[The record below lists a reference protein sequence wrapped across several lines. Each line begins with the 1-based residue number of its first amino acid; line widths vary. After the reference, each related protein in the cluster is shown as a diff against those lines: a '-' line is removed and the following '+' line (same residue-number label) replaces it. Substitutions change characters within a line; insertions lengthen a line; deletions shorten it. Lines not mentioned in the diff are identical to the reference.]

1 MKKLA
6 IFAAK
11 TAAFM
16 VLLAASLVSFL
27 IAYVTIGTDPWIWLT
42 ACIGCIVCFML
53 AIGISLGVFESEP
66 KAAPRATTRTATSSG
81 NTSDTVAA

>member
-27 IAYVTIGTDPWIWLT
+27 IAYVTIDTDPWIWLT
-42 ACIGCIVCFML
+42 ACIGSIVCFML
-53 AIGISLGVFESEP
+53 AIGISLGVFSRDQT
-66 KAAPRATTRTATSSG
+66 APRATTRTATS
-81 NTSDTVAA
+81 TAPSDAAVA

>member
-11 TAAFM
+11 TAAFL

-27 IAYVTIGTDPWIWLT
+27 IAYVTIDTDPWIWLT
-42 ACIGCIVCFML
+42 AIIGCIVCFML
-53 AIGISLGVFESEP
+53 AIGISLGVFGSEP
-66 KAAPRATTRTATSSG
+66 KDAPKAQTRSEYEPETANLKT
-81 NTSDTVAA
+81 A

>member
-27 IAYVTIGTDPWIWLT
+27 IAYVTIDTDPWIWLFAT
-42 ACIGCIVCFML
+42 LASIVLLML
-53 AIGISLGVFESEP
+53 AIGISLGVFGSAKDAP
-66 KAAPRATTRTATSSG
+66 KAQTRSEYDAQVTTSKAI
-81 NTSDTVAA
+81 

>member
-11 TAAFM
+11 TAAFL

-27 IAYVTIGTDPWIWLT
+27 VAYVTIDTDPWIWLT
-42 ACIGCIVCFML
+42 AIIGSIVCFML
-53 AIGISLGVFESEP
+53 AIGISIGVFESAP
-66 KAAPRATTRTATSSG
+66 KTAPRATTRTSG
-81 NTSDTVAA
+81 NASDTVAA